1 LTGKRRKS
9 SQVISRQA
17 AGYGEAC
24 DLWSCGV
31 ILYFLLCGRPPFA
44 PPDDEPGRKKRKRNG
59 VDLNEL
65 TARVLKGD
73 YALDFGPW
81 PRASAAVLDLVKG
94 LMRVDAR
101 ARLTA
106 ARALEHAWITRDGVA
121 AEVPA
126 PLGAAALT
134 SLARYAR
141 ATFFHKRVY
150 NALAET
156 LTMGELASLRKEFAA
171 LDVDGDGFVTCGDL
185 TALLAHLELAGAPLR
200 GAALE
205 VEAIVEACDLEDD
218 HRISYHAFVVASMH
232 RCAYLREDRVD
243 KMFHEFLDG
252 VDAAGT
258 ETITAESLQS
268 HGFDAEVVADVFAAA
283 KVSPGRGIH
292 RDDFER
298 LLRLGSILG
307 ASLGAQSTQAKS
319 LLGDST
325 DWAQLLGS
333 PPPLGVAGGVD
344 LASPAPPRAFF
355 GEPVDA
361 AAPAPAPAEDDDGG
375 LRAHLAALRVS
386 PTGARV
392 LAPRTAQHKPRDDAP
407 YYYRPKPVSLTA
419 GHFALSVRLT
429 QIRSCEEKIEAAVN
443 AGAAPADVE
452 ALEKRYLEVI
462 VLGRDDHRVEAIK
475 LRAQGQMAAALDAFR
490 EAKHLDF
497 ILCHRAD
504 FVANRGPLPEKRVV
518 AETLS
523 QAHARL
529 AAMSDP

>member
-1 LTGKRRKS
+1 
-9 SQVISRQA
+9 
-17 AGYGEAC
+17 
-24 DLWSCGV
+24 
-31 ILYFLLCGRPPFA
+31 
-44 PPDDEPGRKKRKRNG
+44 
-59 VDLNEL
+59 
-65 TARVLKGD
+65 
-73 YALDFGPW
+73 
-81 PRASAAVLDLVKG
+81 
-94 LMRVDAR
+94 
-101 ARLTA
+101 
-106 ARALEHAWITRDGVA
+106 
-121 AEVPA
+121 
-126 PLGAAALT
+126 
-134 SLARYAR
+134 
-141 ATFFHKRVY
+141 
-150 NALAET
+150 
-156 LTMGELASLRKEFAA
+156 MGELDSLRKEFAA

-218 HRISYHAFVVASMH
+218 HRISYHA
-232 RCAYLREDRVD
+232 LDRVD

-268 HGFDAEVVADVFAAA
+268 HGFDAEVVADV
-283 KVSPGRGIH
+283 
-292 RDDFER
+292 
-298 LLRLGSILG
+298 
-307 ASLGAQSTQAKS
+307 
-319 LLGDST
+319 
-325 DWAQLLGS
+325 
-333 PPPLGVAGGVD
+333 
-344 LASPAPPRAFF
+344 APPK
-355 GEPVDA
+355 
-361 AAPAPAPAEDDDGG
+361 
-375 LRAHLAALRVS
+375 
-386 PTGARV
+386 
-392 LAPRTAQHKPRDDAP
+392 HKPRDDAP

-462 VLGRDDHRVEAIK
+462 VLGRNDHRVEAIK

-497 ILCHRAD
+497 ILRHRAD

>member
-1 LTGKRRKS
+1 MMDCGLGEMDTNMSFDCGVFAGAFDTMESGGDAEPRDV
-9 SQVISRQA
+9 VISRQA

-94 LMRVDAR
+94 LMRVDTR

-156 LTMGELASLRKEFAA
+156 LTMGELDSRGRTRRRA
-171 LDVDGDGFVTCGDL
+171 
-185 TALLAHLELAGAPLR
+185 LR

-333 PPPLGVAGGVD
+333 PPPLGVAGSMD
-344 LASPAPPRAFF
+344 LAS
-355 GEPVDA
+355 
-361 AAPAPAPAEDDDGG
+361 APA
-375 LRAHLAALRVS
+375 RRS
-386 PTGARV
+386 R
-392 LAPRTAQHKPRDDAP
+392 PR
-407 YYYRPKPVSLTA
+407 
-419 GHFALSVRLT
+419 
-429 QIRSCEEKIEAAVN
+429 
-443 AGAAPADVE
+443 
-452 ALEKRYLEVI
+452 
-462 VLGRDDHRVEAIK
+462 
-475 LRAQGQMAAALDAFR
+475 
-490 EAKHLDF
+490 
-497 ILCHRAD
+497 
-504 FVANRGPLPEKRVV
+504 
-518 AETLS
+518 
-523 QAHARL
+523 
-529 AAMSDP
+529 

>member
-1 LTGKRRKS
+1 
-9 SQVISRQA
+9 
-17 AGYGEAC
+17 
-24 DLWSCGV
+24 LWSCGV

-44 PPDDEPGRKKRKRNG
+44 PPDDELGRKKRKRNG

-156 LTMGELASLRKEFAA
+156 LTMGELDSLRKEFAA

-232 RCAYLREDRVD
+232 RSGQD
-243 KMFHEFLDG
+243 K
-252 VDAAGT
+252 
-258 ETITAESLQS
+258 
-268 HGFDAEVVADVFAAA
+268 
-283 KVSPGRGIH
+283 
-292 RDDFER
+292 
-298 LLRLGSILG
+298 
-307 ASLGAQSTQAKS
+307 
-319 LLGDST
+319 GDST
-325 DWAQLLGS
+325 SLQRECSARAGS
-333 PPPLGVAGGVD
+333 GTSIH
-344 LASPAPPRAFF
+344 ASRALR
-355 GEPVDA
+355 GMIARPKISRNEWK
-361 AAPAPAPAEDDDGG
+361 PAEIGAFEVG
-375 LRAHLAALRVS
+375 NFAPLS
-386 PTGARV
+386 CPGTGARTS
-392 LAPRTAQHKPRDDAP
+392 ARTASTRCSTSSSTASTPRARRRS
-407 YYYRPKPVSLTA
+407 RPSPCRATA
-419 GHFALSVRLT
+419 ST
-429 QIRSCEEKIEAAVN
+429 PRSSRTSSR
-443 AGAAPADVE
+443 P
-452 ALEKRYLEVI
+452 R
-462 VLGRDDHRVEAIK
+462 R
-475 LRAQGQMAAALDAFR
+475 
-490 EAKHLDF
+490 
-497 ILCHRAD
+497 
-504 FVANRGPLPEKRVV
+504 
-518 AETLS
+518 
-523 QAHARL
+523 
-529 AAMSDP
+529 